1 MLYTNSNLKSEIFF
15 VFVPFI
21 IANYNFIVISVLLSL
36 NGSKTYDDEMN
47 MLTIS
52 QFNNLL
58 CFRLEDMS
66 HENNLLVKEQKETVK
81 QLHVQNET
89 LTMSF
94 KVRSYP

>member
-1 MLYTNSNLKSEIFF
+1 
-15 VFVPFI
+15 
-21 IANYNFIVISVLLSL
+21 
-36 NGSKTYDDEMN
+36 MN
-47 MLTIS
+47 ILTIS

-81 QLHVQNET
+81 QLHQQNET

-94 KVRSYP
+94 KVRRMVIHEFSKVIHEIKLMDNYCPSAVCPSLYHSSL